1 MGSVD
6 IESVFKEG
14 VIAVAKYVSDILR
27 ELREAKGWT
36 LRELD
41 RRSGISNAT
50 ISRIES
56 GLSVPK
62 PESLI
67 ALANAL
73 EVDPKILLDAPVK
86 TTKAI
91 DLVETLKS
99 NDVEVLLAGERMSA
113 EDKRHV
119 LELIQIAKQL
129 SGKEK

>member
-1 MGSVD
+1 M
-6 IESVFKEG
+6 
-14 VIAVAKYVSDILR
+14 AKYVSDILR

>member
-1 MGSVD
+1 M
-6 IESVFKEG
+6 
-14 VIAVAKYVSDILR
+14 AKYVSDILR
-27 ELREAKGWT
+27 KLRKAKGWT

-56 GLSVPK
+56 GLSAPK

-73 EVDPKILLDAPVK
+73 GVDPKILLDAPVK
-86 TTKAI
+86 NTKAI
-91 DLVETLKS
+91 DLVEALK
-99 NDVEVLLAGERMSA
+99 NNNVEVLLAGERISA
-113 EDKRHV
+113 DDKRHM

-129 SGKEK
+129 SDKEK